1 MNVLIKSATRGGTS
15 LMRTNVG
22 SMIKVGRPSVMGT
35 VFAAGKSPAMG
46 LRGCNGLRGISYS
59 LALTNKATTST
70 ADSGES
76 YKPPVTI
83 DRELPDPFVRQKQ
96 NRYYFIVYG
105 IGVTVSCIIT
115 FNYEKTRSPIT
126 SSTLFFL
133 RRAEI
138 SKTLLGNGIDYA
150 SSWPWISGPLNTVK
164 GDIDISF
171 AVKGDK
177 NDGTVRLKA
186 TRENRTHPFVIHH
199 FVLDVEG
206 KEYDLTKDKKM
217 DFGLD

>member
-1 MNVLIKSATRGGTS
+1 MNVLMKSVARGGARVS
-15 LMRTNVG
+15 IMRGLAALPRLNGGIFKEFRGLSSTLRLAN
-22 SMIKVGRPSVMGT
+22 KVNNIQAEEINPSNQ
-35 VFAAGKSPAMG
+35 S
-46 LRGCNGLRGISYS
+46 R
-59 LALTNKATTST
+59 
-70 ADSGES
+70 
-76 YKPPVTI
+76 YKPPVTV
-83 DRELPDPFVRQKQ
+83 DRELPDPFVKQRQ
-96 NRYYFIVYG
+96 NRYYFVVYG

-126 SSTLFFL
+126 NSTLFFL

-171 AVKGDK
+171 AVKGDNK
-177 NDGTVRLKA
+177 NGTVRLKA
-186 TRENRTHPFVIHH
+186 TRKSRSQPFVIHH
-199 FVLDVEG
+199 FLLDVDG
-206 KEYDLTKDKKM
+206 QEYDLTKDKKM